1 MGVFHGALLAKKP
14 LITLLGILKN
24 SYHRSPPNPA
34 APLPTEIP
42 SQSLSPDTSN
52 SGDLTC
58 VSADPDITLANTLQN
73 AGHRRNSSNPRG
85 SVSRRQSTNPALDED
100 PNNPRLKWDEVNL
113 YLTEQ
118 EKSSTMKIDE
128 PKTPYAKRYEPDEDE
143 EEMRTLDAADLK
155 VDELDQVGGGRSK
168 TREAEIPGL
177 ELGDPEDY
185 PELQD
190 DRDRISR
197 SSSTSAKAEKQ
208 VIVEPTDDSGAHG
221 ENVGL
226 SAEEKE
232 KHKKFEEMRKK
243 HYEMKDV
250 KGLLGYVLYVRIISL
265 IVSITT
271 NNLHRHPEELED
283 MDEDDDSTQGPT
295 EIPQGL
301 PNGS

>member
-1 MGVFHGALLAKKP
+1 ML
-14 LITLLGILKN
+14 
-24 SYHRSPPNPA
+24 
-34 APLPTEIP
+34 
-42 SQSLSPDTSN
+42 SQSLSPDTPNPSN
-52 SGDLTC
+52 ITG
-58 VSADPDITLANTLQN
+58 VSTDQDATLANTLQN

-85 SVSRRQSTNPALDED
+85 NVSRRQSSNPALDDD

-128 PKTPYAKRYEPDEDE
+128 PKTPYAKRYEPEEDE

-155 VDELDQVGGGRSK
+155 VDELDQVSGGRSR

-177 ELGDPEDY
+177 ELGDAEGY

-197 SSSTSAKAEKQ
+197 SSSTSAKGEKQ
-208 VIVEPTDDSGAHG
+208 VIVEPTNDSGAHG

-232 KHKKFEEMRKK
+232 KHRKFEEMRKK

-250 KGLLGYVLYVRIISL
+250 KGLLGYVLCIRIA
-265 IVSITT
+265 
-271 NNLHRHPEELED
+271 
-283 MDEDDDSTQGPT
+283 
-295 EIPQGL
+295 
-301 PNGS
+301 

>member
-1 MGVFHGALLAKKP
+1 VYSTIITYHLAKIP
-14 LITLLGILKN
+14 LITLVGILKN
-24 SYHRSPPNPA
+24 SYHQSPPNPA
-34 APLPTEIP
+34 APPPTEML

-52 SGDLTC
+52 PSNITG
-58 VSADPDITLANTLQN
+58 VSTDQDATLANTLQN

-85 SVSRRQSTNPALDED
+85 NVSRRQSSNPALDDD

-128 PKTPYAKRYEPDEDE
+128 PKTPYAKRYEPEEDE

-155 VDELDQVGGGRSK
+155 VDELDQVSGGRSR

-177 ELGDPEDY
+177 ELGDAEEY

-190 DRDRISR
+190 DRDRVSR
-197 SSSTSAKAEKQ
+197 SSSTSAKGEKQ
-208 VIVEPTDDSGAHG
+208 VIVEPTNDSGAHG

-232 KHKKFEEMRKK
+232 KHRIFEEMRKK

-250 KGLLGYVLYVRIISL
+250 KGLLGYVLCIRIA
-265 IVSITT
+265 
-271 NNLHRHPEELED
+271 
-283 MDEDDDSTQGPT
+283 
-295 EIPQGL
+295 
-301 PNGS
+301 